1 MIDSSAF
8 HSLSYGLYVIG
19 TTGADGDAG
28 CIANTFQQVTS
39 SPFQVSVALNNDNVT
54 TGRVL
59 ESGRFTAACL
69 SEEASME
76 LIGRFG
82 FHTSADTDKFDGV
95 AHEKDAAGVPY
106 VTESS
111 CAWFSARV
119 VNSMNLGTHTMI
131 VGEVEEAGT
140 LDSDAP
146 MTYAYYHMVKGGKTP
161 PKASSFIPGD
171 ADASPAPSDAAQ
183 AISAEAGAAAA
194 RTVEHASAAVEAE
207 AACEGAA
214 AGGATTGWRCKVC
227 GYIVPGYPDGL
238 PADFTCPCC
247 GVGPEM
253 FEPVE
258 L

>member
-95 AHEKDAAGVPY
+95 AHGKDAAGVPY

-171 ADASPAPSDAAQ
+171 ADVSPAPSDAAQ

>member
-1 MIDSSAF
+1 MIDRSAF
-8 HSLSYGLYVIG
+8 HSLSYGLYIIG
-19 TTGADGDAG
+19 TESESGRAG
-28 CIANTFQQVTS
+28 CVVNTFQQVTS

-59 ESGRFTAACL
+59 EAGRFTASCL

-95 AHEKDAAGVPY
+95 PHETDAAGVPY

-111 CAWFSARV
+111 CSWFSAHV
-119 VNSMNLGTHTMI
+119 VNSMNVGTHTII
-131 VGEVEEAGT
+131 VGEVDEAGT

-171 ADASPAPSDAAQ
+171 AESPRRPPTPPMRSRRRLAPMLPARWNAPQHPSKRKRPAK
-183 AISAEAGAAAA
+183 GPLRAA
-194 RTVEHASAAVEAE
+194 RTRV
-207 AACEGAA
+207 GAA
-214 AGGATTGWRCKVC
+214 RCAATS
-227 GYIVPGYPDGL
+227 
-238 PADFTCPCC
+238 
-247 GVGPEM
+247 
-253 FEPVE
+253 
-258 L
+258 

>member
-1 MIDSSAF
+1 MIDRSAF
-8 HSLSYGLYVIG
+8 HSLSYGLYIIG
-19 TTGADGDAG
+19 TESEGGRAG
-28 CIANTFQQVTS
+28 CVVNTFQQVTS

-59 ESGRFTAACL
+59 EAGRFTAACL

-95 AHEKDAAGVPY
+95 PHETDAAGVPY

-111 CAWFSARV
+111 CSWFSAHV
-119 VNSMNLGTHTMI
+119 VNSMNVGTHTII
-131 VGEVEEAGT
+131 VGEVDEAGT

-171 ADASPAPSDAAQ
+171 AESSPAPSDAAHAVQ
-183 AISAEAGAAAA
+183 AQAGADAA
-194 RTVEHASAAVEAE
+194 RTLECAAASVEAE
-207 AACEGAA
+207 AAREGAA
-214 AGGATTGWRCKVC
+214 AGGANTGWRCKVC
-227 GYIVPGYPDGL
+227 GYIVTGYPDGL

-247 GVGPEM
+247 GVGPDM